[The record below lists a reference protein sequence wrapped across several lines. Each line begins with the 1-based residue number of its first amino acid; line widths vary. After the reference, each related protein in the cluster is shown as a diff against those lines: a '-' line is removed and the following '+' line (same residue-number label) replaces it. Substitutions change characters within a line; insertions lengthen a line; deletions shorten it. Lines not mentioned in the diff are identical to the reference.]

1 MWLRD
6 LTVFVCPH
14 CAPPLPSTGT
24 RAYATAWRPGGTCT
38 LEKRLWTYLT
48 IRNIGDSH
56 RKGGNGG
63 LARVIVGI
71 MRILHYEGVRQGREE
86 GRVLAAE
93 GVASI
98 TVDVGARLCVLHEHR
113 AAAALILCRLARR
126 QARSKIFV
134 SYQSSPLCSSVMV
147 RTDGSGGEGGPG
159 LISTMYTQPQ
169 SKDTVW

>member
-1 MWLRD
+1 M
-6 LTVFVCPH
+6 V
-14 CAPPLPSTGT
+14 
-24 RAYATAWRPGGTCT
+24 
-38 LEKRLWTYLT
+38 
-48 IRNIGDSH
+48 
-56 RKGGNGG
+56 
-63 LARVIVGI
+63 VGI
-71 MRILHYEGVRQGREE
+71 VRVLHYEGVRQGCEE

-113 AAAALILCRLARR
+113 AAAVLILCRLARR

-147 RTDGSGGEGGPG
+147 RIDGSGGEGGPG